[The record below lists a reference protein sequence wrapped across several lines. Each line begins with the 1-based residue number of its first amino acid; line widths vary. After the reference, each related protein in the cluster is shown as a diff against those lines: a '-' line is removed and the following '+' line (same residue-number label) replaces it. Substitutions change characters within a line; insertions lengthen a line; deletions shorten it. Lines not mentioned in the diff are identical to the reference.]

1 MKTNNYIY
9 KYVNKEDG
17 MRILF
22 DNTLKFS
29 SPNDFNDP
37 FDCSEELLRYDITRE
52 FIEEQTEIGILKFEN
67 NEDKLPLYVQKR
79 LLAPLYNSDNK
90 TIRGS
95 LEFLRNDL
103 KISCFSELYNQ
114 ILMWS
119 HYTDKHNGFCIGF
132 DLDLLSDSIE
142 FILSKV
148 NYSHDFE
155 KINYCLSPSNALEY
169 MISNKSIHWEY
180 EKEIRL
186 RTNIR
191 KTKFKDPENGIVEIN
206 KDCIKE
212 IYVGNKTRLNEE
224 EAYLLETKYSNFNVI
239 IKKMELDK
247 NSFKLNDVNWI
258 NN

>member
-1 MKTNNYIY
+1 
-9 KYVNKEDG
+9 VNKEDG

-37 FDCSEELLRYDITRE
+37 FDCYDELLKYDITKE
-52 FIEEQTEIGILKFEN
+52 FIEEQIKIGILKFEKD
-67 NEDKLPLYVQKR
+67 EDKLPLHEQKK
-79 LLAPLYNSDNK
+79 LLSNLYNSDNE
-90 TIRGS
+90 TIRNS
-95 LEFLRNDL
+95 LDFLRNDL

-119 HYTDKHNGFCIGF
+119 HYADKHNGFCIGF
-132 DLDLLSDSIE
+132 DLDLLSSSID

-155 KINYCLSPSNALEY
+155 KINYCLSPNKALEY

-191 KTKFKDPENGIVEIN
+191 KTNFKDSENGIVEIN

-212 IYVGNKTRLNEE
+212 IYIGSKTHISNE
-224 EAYLLETKYSNFNVI
+224 EAYLLETKYSNFNTI